1 MVARC
6 VELLNHKINHIV
18 LETANINDNTAQH
31 ENPWNVSF
39 NFQNLQTMRDN
50 FNTHDTSF
58 VTPK

>member
-31 ENPWNVSF
+31 IWESMKCP
-39 NFQNLQTMRDN
+39 FQNLQTLRDN

-58 VTPK
+58 VIQK